1 LSGRTFLP
9 VMKTATERAKAPA
22 GGTAERWARRVERLK
37 KSGLSI
43 RVFAAR
49 EGVPAGSLSH
59 WKWKLERKNRGAPR
73 LTQFIELKTSMSGP
87 SGPALPFEVV
97 LASGRMVKVPR
108 GFDAAELGRLVGV
121 LEEARS

>member
-1 LSGRTFLP
+1 
-9 VMKTATERAKAPA
+9 M
-22 GGTAERWARRVERLK
+22 ERLK

-49 EGVPAGSLSH
+49 EGLPAGSLSH
-59 WKWKLERKNRGAPR
+59 WKWKLERQNGGAPR
-73 LTQFIELKTSMSGP
+73 PTQFVELKTSRPGP

-97 LASGRMVKVPR
+97 LSSGRMVKVPG

-121 LEEARS
+121 LEEGRL